1 MQKTEFEFKPK
12 FGNFGEHDESENKL
26 ESKLESK
33 SENDFCMSPTARNF
47 MICWIKYTID
57 TIDCSKAIIKKF
69 PDFNNYHTNLE
80 NTKDELFV
88 LFNDLYNNSDQTD
101 KFKNIINQQISLKLS
116 LCYAI
121 KNENKEKILSYSE
134 LLTTNTHQLG
144 TLLGEIKK
152 NKENELELKK
162 SLTSH
167 TNLYIKSLRVM
178 KNATN
183 IELTRELVLGS
194 IETIKLLL

>member
-1 MQKTEFEFKPK
+1 M
-12 FGNFGEHDESENKL
+12 
-26 ESKLESK
+26 
-33 SENDFCMSPTARNF
+33 
-47 MICWIKYTID
+47 
-57 TIDCSKAIIKKF
+57 
-69 PDFNNYHTNLE
+69 
-80 NTKDELFV
+80 